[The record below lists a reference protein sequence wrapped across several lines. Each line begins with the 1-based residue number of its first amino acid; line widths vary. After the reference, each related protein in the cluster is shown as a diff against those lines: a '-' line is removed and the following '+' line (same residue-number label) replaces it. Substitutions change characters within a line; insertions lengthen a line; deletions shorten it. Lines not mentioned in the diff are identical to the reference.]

1 MKMWFTD
8 MSKSIFHFYKFYASH
23 QFKSYPSAMWMKHEN
38 TLPDFGIFLISAR
51 FQVNFLQ
58 TVKAETRES
67 CIVIS
72 QNCTM
77 KTKFLKAA
85 TSRLVSTCSN
95 IYTCF
100 SLCKKSIRYYP
111 DLFQDTLIDVPLSRH
126 VSRCFDFQDCSVLF
140 RLWHSV

>member
-100 SLCKKSIRYYP
+100 SMLYEVN
-111 DLFQDTLIDVPLSRH
+111 TVLSRSF
-126 VSRCFDFQDCSVLF
+126 SRHPDWCSIIQTCFSMFWISGLFCSVQT
-140 RLWHSV
+140 VT